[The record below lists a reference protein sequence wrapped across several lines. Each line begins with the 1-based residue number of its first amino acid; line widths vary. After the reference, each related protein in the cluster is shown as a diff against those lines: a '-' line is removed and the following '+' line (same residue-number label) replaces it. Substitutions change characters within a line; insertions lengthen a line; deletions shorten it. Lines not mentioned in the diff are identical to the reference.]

1 MKMPR
6 DITGDKLLKMLKDY
20 GYVVTRRKGS
30 HMRITT
36 MMHGEHHEVIP
47 AHDPIKVGTLAGI
60 LRSVAA
66 HHKITVEDLS
76 KLL

>member
-6 DITGDKLLKMLKDY
+6 DITGDELLKVLKSY

-36 MMHGEHHEVIP
+36 TMHGEHHEVIP

-60 LRSVAA
+60 LRSVAG
-66 HHKITVEDLS
+66 HHKMTVDDLI